1 MTNNSKKHIYL
12 IDGSGYIF
20 RAYYALPPLTRKSDG
35 LPVGAVSGFCNMLY
49 KFLEEARSLDKED
62 RPTHLAVIF
71 DSARKNFRNDIYK
84 DYKANRHDTPEDL
97 IPQFEYIRKAVTA
110 FNIPSIELLNY
121 EADDLIATYKEQA
134 SKKNIKVTIISSDK
148 DLMQLVDDNTF
159 MFDAMKEH
167 YIGKEEVKEKFG
179 VYPEKVI
186 DVQSLAGDSSDNI
199 PGVPGIGIK
208 TAAEL
213 INQFGSL
220 ENLLENASTIKQ
232 PKRRQALL
240 DNREKAFISKQLVTL
255 KRDVPVTN
263 ELDEFILKPLN
274 LDKILTF
281 LKEMEFTRLFSRLEE
296 NHGSFINEKTST
308 LKNETKTEIKK
319 KIISTSPIDSSE
331 NKFSLVINIQ
341 ELEKILSKADERGL
355 FAIDTE
361 TNSLDTMVAD
371 LVGISLSF
379 KIGEAFYIPLAHKNK
394 LDPLVKKQ
402 LNSKDVLS
410 IIKPYLEDSTIKKI
424 GQNIKYDYRIFLKY
438 GIKMTSMEDTML
450 MSYALDAGKNRH
462 NMDLLSEIH
471 LQHKTISFKDVAGIG
486 KAQVTFDLVDI
497 EQAKNYACEDADV
510 TLRLYEFFEQ
520 RLFGENVLNVYENLE
535 KPLIKIL
542 SSMENNGIKI
552 DQTIL
557 GKLSKKFE
565 IEIQNL
571 EKKIFKISGEEF
583 NIASPK
589 QLGDIIYDKLKIA
602 GTKKTKKGN
611 LATNVSVLE
620 NLADQGHEF
629 PKLILNWRQK
639 SKLKNT
645 YTDTLPTYI
654 NNKTK
659 RVHTSFLL
667 AATTTGRLASANPNL
682 QNIPIKNIEG
692 KEIRSAFIPEKNSN
706 LISADYSQIEMRILS
721 HMGDVTELKKA
732 FLNKEDIHNL
742 TASQIFG
749 VSIHDVDEDMRRKA
763 KAINFGIIYGISSYG
778 LAKQISVSNTE
789 AESFLRSYFTK
800 FPEIKEF
807 MNETIKF
814 CKKNGYVK
822 TLFDRKCH
830 FPNINDKN
838 HTLRTFQE
846 RACINAPIQGTAA
859 DVLRLA
865 MIKIDNKIEEKNIS
879 ANLLIQ
885 VHDELLLECQEKDV
899 VNVKKQVSYEMENA
913 SEPFLKFS
921 IPLTV
926 DIKSGKNWSEAH

>member
-1 MTNNSKKHIYL
+1 MTTNSKKHIYL

-49 KFLEEARSLDKED
+49 KFLEDSRALDKAD

-71 DSARKNFRNDIYK
+71 DSARKNFRNEIYK
-84 DYKANRHDTPEDL
+84 DYKANRQDTPEDL
-97 IPQFEYIRKAVTA
+97 IPQFEYIRKAVAA

-121 EADDLIATYKEQA
+121 EADDLIATYKDQA
-134 SKKNIKVTIISSDK
+134 NKKNIKVTIISSDK

-159 MFDAMKEH
+159 MFDAMKEK

-179 VYPEKVI
+179 VYPDKVI

-199 PGVPGIGIK
+199 PGVPGIGVK

-213 INQFGSL
+213 VNEFGSL
-220 ENLLENASTIKQ
+220 ENLLANIDKIKQ
-232 PKRRQALL
+232 PKRKQTLL
-240 DNREKAFISKQLVTL
+240 DNKSKALISKQLVTL
-255 KRDVPVTN
+255 KKDVPIKN
-263 ELDEFILKPLN
+263 QIDEFVLKEIDLK
-274 LDKILTF
+274 KILEF
-281 LKEMEFTRLFSRLEE
+281 LKEMEFSRLSNRLEADYGKFQAKSKSKKE
-296 NHGSFINEKTST
+296 DKIDEVETIKISNPAVSKDVKKNFSLILNLSE
-308 LKNETKTEIKK
+308 LKEILK
-319 KIISTSPIDSSE
+319 KID
-331 NKFSLVINIQ
+331 
-341 ELEKILSKADERGL
+341 EKGI

-361 TNSLDTMVAD
+361 TNSLDPMVAD
-371 LVGISLSF
+371 LVGISLSC
-379 KIGEAFYIPLAHKNK
+379 KAGEAFYIPISHKRES
-394 LDPLVKKQ
+394 DVLVKKQ
-402 LNSKDVLS
+402 LKLKDVLS
-410 IIKPYLEDSTIKKI
+410 VIKPYLEDSSIKKI

-438 GIKMTSMEDTML
+438 GIQINSIEDTML
-450 MSYALDAGKNRH
+450 MSYSLDAGKNRH
-462 NMDLLSEIH
+462 NMDLLSELH
-471 LQHKTISFKDVAGIG
+471 LNHKTITFKDVAGTG
-486 KAQVTFDLVDI
+486 KSQVTFDFVDI
-497 EQAKNYACEDADV
+497 EQAKNYACEDADI
-510 TLRLYEFFEQ
+510 TFRLYEFFEK
-520 RLFGENVLNVYENLE
+520 RLFSEHVLGVYQNLE
-535 KPLIKIL
+535 KPLIPVL

-552 DQTIL
+552 DKNIL
-557 GKLSKKFE
+557 QKLSKKFE
-565 IEIQNL
+565 IEIENL
-571 EKKIFKISGEEF
+571 QKKIFKIAKEEF
-583 NIASPK
+583 NIGSPK

-620 NLADQGHEF
+620 DLAEQGHEF
-629 PKLILNWRQK
+629 PRLVLNWRQK
-639 SKLKNT
+639 TKLKNT

-654 NNKTK
+654 HNETK

-692 KEIRSAFIPEKNSN
+692 REIRSAFISEKNFK

-721 HMGDVTELKKA
+721 HMGDVKELKEA
-732 FLNKEDIHNL
+732 FLNKEDIHSI

-749 VSIHDVDEDMRRKA
+749 VSLKNVDEDMRRKA

-778 LAKQISVSNTE
+778 LAKQISVSNSE

-807 MNETIKF
+807 MHETISF
-814 CKKNGYVK
+814 CRKHGYVK

-865 MIKIDNKIEEKNIS
+865 MIRIDKKIRESEIRAK
-879 ANLLIQ
+879 LLIQ
-885 VHDELLLECQEKDV
+885 VHDELLLECPEKEES
-899 VNVKKQVSYEMENA
+899 NVKKQISFEMENA
-913 SEPFLKFS
+913 SDPLIKFT

-926 DIKSGKNWSEAH
+926 EVKSAQNWSAAH

>member
-1 MTNNSKKHIYL
+1 M
-12 IDGSGYIF
+12 
-20 RAYYALPPLTRKSDG
+20 
-35 LPVGAVSGFCNMLY
+35 
-49 KFLEEARSLDKED
+49 
-62 RPTHLAVIF
+62 
-71 DSARKNFRNDIYK
+71 
-84 DYKANRHDTPEDL
+84 
-97 IPQFEYIRKAVTA
+97 
-110 FNIPSIELLNY
+110 
-121 EADDLIATYKEQA
+121 
-134 SKKNIKVTIISSDK
+134 
-148 DLMQLVDDNTF
+148 
-159 MFDAMKEH
+159 
-167 YIGKEEVKEKFG
+167 
-179 VYPEKVI
+179 
-186 DVQSLAGDSSDNI
+186 
-199 PGVPGIGIK
+199 
-208 TAAEL
+208 
-213 INQFGSL
+213 
-220 ENLLENASTIKQ
+220 
-232 PKRRQALL
+232 
-240 DNREKAFISKQLVTL
+240 
-255 KRDVPVTN
+255 
-263 ELDEFILKPLN
+263 
-274 LDKILTF
+274 
-281 LKEMEFTRLFSRLEE
+281 
-296 NHGSFINEKTST
+296 
-308 LKNETKTEIKK
+308 
-319 KIISTSPIDSSE
+319 
-331 NKFSLVINIQ
+331 NIQ

-402 LNSKDVLS
+402 LNSKDVLAT
-410 IIKPYLEDSTIKKI
+410 IKPYLEDSTIKKI

-692 KEIRSAFIPEKNSN
+692 KEIRSAFISEK
-706 LISADYSQIEMRILS
+706 IPIL
-721 HMGDVTELKKA
+721 
-732 FLNKEDIHNL
+732 FLL
-742 TASQIFG
+742 TI
-749 VSIHDVDEDMRRKA
+749 
-763 KAINFGIIYGISSYG
+763 
-778 LAKQISVSNTE
+778 
-789 AESFLRSYFTK
+789 
-800 FPEIKEF
+800 
-807 MNETIKF
+807 
-814 CKKNGYVK
+814 VK
-822 TLFDRKCH
+822 
-830 FPNINDKN
+830 
-838 HTLRTFQE
+838 
-846 RACINAPIQGTAA
+846 
-859 DVLRLA
+859 
-865 MIKIDNKIEEKNIS
+865 
-879 ANLLIQ
+879 
-885 VHDELLLECQEKDV
+885 
-899 VNVKKQVSYEMENA
+899 
-913 SEPFLKFS
+913 
-921 IPLTV
+921 
-926 DIKSGKNWSEAH
+926 

>member
-1 MTNNSKKHIYL
+1 MTTNSKKHIYL

-49 KFLEEARSLDKED
+49 KFLEDSRALDKAD

-71 DSARKNFRNDIYK
+71 DSARKNFRNEIYK
-84 DYKANRHDTPEDL
+84 DYKANRQDTPEDL

-121 EADDLIATYKEQA
+121 EADDLIATYKDQA
-134 SKKNIKVTIISSDK
+134 NKKNIKVTIISSDK

-159 MFDAMKEH
+159 MFDAMKEK

-179 VYPEKVI
+179 VYPDKVI

-199 PGVPGIGIK
+199 PGVPGIGVK

-213 INQFGSL
+213 VNEFGSL
-220 ENLLENASTIKQ
+220 ENLLANIDKIKQ
-232 PKRRQALL
+232 PKRKQTLL
-240 DNREKAFISKQLVTL
+240 DNKSKALISKQLVTL
-255 KRDVPVTN
+255 KKDVPIKN
-263 ELDEFILKPLN
+263 QIDEFVLKEIDLK
-274 LDKILTF
+274 KILEF
-281 LKEMEFTRLFSRLEE
+281 LKEMEFSRLSNRLEADYGKFQAKSKFKKE
-296 NHGSFINEKTST
+296 DKIDEVETIKISNPAVSKDVKKNFSLILNLSE
-308 LKNETKTEIKK
+308 LKEILK
-319 KIISTSPIDSSE
+319 KID
-331 NKFSLVINIQ
+331 
-341 ELEKILSKADERGL
+341 EKGI

-361 TNSLDTMVAD
+361 TNSLDPMVAD
-371 LVGISLSF
+371 LVGISLSC
-379 KIGEAFYIPLAHKNK
+379 KAGEAFYIPISHKRESD
-394 LDPLVKKQ
+394 LLVKKQ
-402 LNSKDVLS
+402 LKLKDVLS
-410 IIKPYLEDSTIKKI
+410 VIKPYLEDSSIKKI

-438 GIKMTSMEDTML
+438 GIQINSIEDTML
-450 MSYALDAGKNRH
+450 MSYSLDAGKNRH
-462 NMDLLSEIH
+462 NMDLLSELH
-471 LQHKTISFKDVAGIG
+471 LNHKTITFKDVAGTG
-486 KAQVTFDLVDI
+486 KSQVTFDFVDI
-497 EQAKNYACEDADV
+497 EQAKNYACEDADI
-510 TLRLYEFFEQ
+510 TFRLYEFFEK
-520 RLFGENVLNVYENLE
+520 RLFSEHVLGVYQNLE
-535 KPLIKIL
+535 KPLIPVL

-552 DQTIL
+552 DKNIL
-557 GKLSKKFE
+557 QKLSKKFE
-565 IEIQNL
+565 IEIENL
-571 EKKIFKISGEEF
+571 QKKIFKIAKEEF
-583 NIASPK
+583 NIGSPK

-620 NLADQGHEF
+620 DLAEQGHEF
-629 PKLILNWRQK
+629 PRLVLNWRQK
-639 SKLKNT
+639 TKLKNT

-654 NNKTK
+654 HNETK

-692 KEIRSAFIPEKNSN
+692 REIRSAFISEKNFK

-721 HMGDVTELKKA
+721 HMGDVKELKEA
-732 FLNKEDIHNL
+732 FLNKEDIHSI

-749 VSIHDVDEDMRRKA
+749 VSLKNVDEDMRRKA

-778 LAKQISVSNTE
+778 LAKQISVSNSE

-807 MNETIKF
+807 MHETISF
-814 CKKNGYVK
+814 CRKHGYVK

-865 MIKIDNKIEEKNIS
+865 MIKIDKKIRESEIRAK
-879 ANLLIQ
+879 LLIQ
-885 VHDELLLECQEKDV
+885 VHDELLLECPEKEES
-899 VNVKKQVSYEMENA
+899 NVKKQISFEMENA
-913 SEPFLKFS
+913 SDPLIKFT

-926 DIKSGKNWSEAH
+926 EVKSAQNWSAAH

>member
-1 MTNNSKKHIYL
+1 MTTNSKKHIYL

-49 KFLEEARSLDKED
+49 KFLEDSRALDKAD

-71 DSARKNFRNDIYK
+71 DSARKNFRNEIYK
-84 DYKANRHDTPEDL
+84 DYKANRQDTPEDL
-97 IPQFEYIRKAVTA
+97 IPQFEYIRKAVAA

-121 EADDLIATYKEQA
+121 EADDLIATYKDQA
-134 SKKNIKVTIISSDK
+134 NKKNIKVTIISSDK

-159 MFDAMKEH
+159 MFDAMKEK

-179 VYPEKVI
+179 VYPDKVI

-199 PGVPGIGIK
+199 PGVPGIGVK

-213 INQFGSL
+213 VNEFGSL
-220 ENLLENASTIKQ
+220 ENLLANIDKIKQ
-232 PKRRQALL
+232 PKRKQTLL
-240 DNREKAFISKQLVTL
+240 DNKSKALISKQLVTL
-255 KRDVPVTN
+255 KKDVPIKN
-263 ELDEFILKPLN
+263 QIDEFVLKEIDLK
-274 LDKILTF
+274 KILEF
-281 LKEMEFTRLFSRLEE
+281 LKEMEFSRLFNRLEADYGKFQAKSKFKKE
-296 NHGSFINEKTST
+296 DKIDEVETIKISNPAVSKDVKKNFSLILNLSE
-308 LKNETKTEIKK
+308 LKEILK
-319 KIISTSPIDSSE
+319 KID
-331 NKFSLVINIQ
+331 
-341 ELEKILSKADERGL
+341 EKGI

-361 TNSLDTMVAD
+361 TNSLDPMVAD
-371 LVGISLSF
+371 LVGISLSC
-379 KIGEAFYIPLAHKNK
+379 KAGEAFYIPISHKRESD
-394 LDPLVKKQ
+394 LLVKKQ
-402 LNSKDVLS
+402 LKLKDVLS
-410 IIKPYLEDSTIKKI
+410 VIKPYLEDSSIKKI

-438 GIKMTSMEDTML
+438 GIQINSIEDTML
-450 MSYALDAGKNRH
+450 MSYSLDAGKNRH
-462 NMDLLSEIH
+462 NMDLLSELH
-471 LQHKTISFKDVAGIG
+471 LNHKTITFKDVAGTG
-486 KAQVTFDLVDI
+486 KSQVTFDFVDI
-497 EQAKNYACEDADV
+497 EQAKNYACEDADI
-510 TLRLYEFFEQ
+510 TFRLYEFFEK
-520 RLFGENVLNVYENLE
+520 RLFSEHVLGVYQNLE
-535 KPLIKIL
+535 KPLIPVL

-552 DQTIL
+552 DKNIL
-557 GKLSKKFE
+557 QKLSKKFE
-565 IEIQNL
+565 IEIENL
-571 EKKIFKISGEEF
+571 QKKIFKIAKEEF
-583 NIASPK
+583 NIGSPK

-620 NLADQGHEF
+620 DLAEQGHEF
-629 PKLILNWRQK
+629 PRLVLNWRQK
-639 SKLKNT
+639 TKLKNT

-654 NNKTK
+654 HNETK

-692 KEIRSAFIPEKNSN
+692 REIRSAFISEKNFK

-721 HMGDVTELKKA
+721 HMGDVKELKEA
-732 FLNKEDIHNL
+732 FLNKEDIHSI

-749 VSIHDVDEDMRRKA
+749 VSLKNVDEDMRRKA

-778 LAKQISVSNTE
+778 LAKQISVSNSE

-807 MNETIKF
+807 MHETISF
-814 CKKNGYVK
+814 CRKHGYVK

-865 MIKIDNKIEEKNIS
+865 MIRIDKKIRESEIRAK
-879 ANLLIQ
+879 LLIQ
-885 VHDELLLECQEKDV
+885 VHDELLLECPEKEES
-899 VNVKKQVSYEMENA
+899 NVKKQISFEMENA
-913 SEPFLKFS
+913 SDPLIKFT

-926 DIKSGKNWSEAH
+926 EVKSAQNWSAAH

>member
-1 MTNNSKKHIYL
+1 MTNSKKHIYL

-296 NHGSFINEKTST
+296 NHGSFVNEKTST
-308 LKNETKTEIKK
+308 LKNETKTEPKK

-331 NKFSLVINIQ
+331 NKFSLVMNIQ

-402 LNSKDVLS
+402 LNSKDVLA

-692 KEIRSAFIPEKNSN
+692 KEIRSAFISEKNSN

-814 CKKNGYVK
+814 CRKNGYVK

-865 MIKIDNKIEEKNIS
+865 MIKIDNKIEEKNIN

-899 VNVKKQVSYEMENA
+899 VNVQKQVSYEMEHA
-913 SEPFLKFS
+913 SEPLLKFS

>member
-1 MTNNSKKHIYL
+1 MTNSKKHIYL

-159 MFDAMKEH
+159 MFDAMKEY

-296 NHGSFINEKTST
+296 NHGSFVNKKTST
-308 LKNETKTEIKK
+308 LKNETKTEPKK

-331 NKFSLVINIQ
+331 NKFSLVMNIQ

-402 LNSKDVLS
+402 LNSKDVLAT
-410 IIKPYLEDSTIKKI
+410 IKPYLEDSTIKKI

-692 KEIRSAFIPEKNSN
+692 KEIRSAFISEKNSN

-814 CKKNGYVK
+814 CRKNGYVK

-865 MIKIDNKIEEKNIS
+865 MIKIDNKIEEKNIN

-899 VNVKKQVSYEMENA
+899 VNVQKQVSYEMEHA
-913 SEPFLKFS
+913 SEPLLKFS

>member
-1 MTNNSKKHIYL
+1 MNNSSNKHIYL

-35 LPVGAVSGFCNMLY
+35 LPVGAVSGFCSMLY
-49 KFLEEARSLDKED
+49 KFLEEARSLDKAD

-84 DYKANRHDTPEDL
+84 EYKANRHDTPEDL
-97 IPQFEYIRKAVTA
+97 IPQFDYIRKAVEA

-134 SKKNIKVTIISSDK
+134 SKKGIKVTIISSDK

-159 MFDAMKEH
+159 MFDSMKDRF
-167 YIGKEEVKEKFG
+167 IGKEEVKEKFG
-179 VYPEKVI
+179 VYPDKVI
-186 DVQSLAGDSSDNI
+186 DVQSLAGDSADNI

-213 INQFGSL
+213 INEYGSL
-220 ENLLENASTIKQ
+220 ENLLDNAASIKQ
-232 PKRRQALL
+232 PKRRQSLL
-240 DNREKAFISKQLVTL
+240 DNKDKAFMSKQLVTL
-255 KRDVPVTN
+255 KRDVPIKNT
-263 ELDEFILKPLN
+263 LDEFVLKPIN
-274 LDKILTF
+274 ADKILQF
-281 LKEMEFTRLFSRLEE
+281 LKEMEFTRLFNRLEGDYGKFSGETSAPSE
-296 NHGSFINEKTST
+296 N
-308 LKNETKTEIKK
+308 IKK
-319 KIISTSPIDSSE
+319 SEEKNIDHSSTPKKYKKS
-331 NKFSLVINIQ
+331 FSLILNMQ
-341 ELEKILSKADERGL
+341 ELKDILEKADEKGI

-371 LVGISLSF
+371 LVGISLSY
-379 KIGEAFYIPLAHKNK
+379 KAGEAFYVPLRHKK
-394 LDPLVKKQ
+394 ESDPLVKKQ
-402 LNSKDVLS
+402 LNPKDVLAA
-410 IIKPYLEDSTIKKI
+410 IKPYLEDTTIKKI

-438 GIKMTSMEDTML
+438 GIQMNSIEDTML
-450 MSYALDAGKNRH
+450 MSYSLDAGKNRH

-497 EQAKNYACEDADV
+497 EQAKDYACEDADI
-510 TLRLYEFFEQ
+510 TLRLYQFFEK
-520 RLFGENVLNVYENLE
+520 RLFTENVLGVYENLE

-542 SSMENNGIKI
+542 ATMENNGIKI
-552 DQTIL
+552 DENIL

-565 IEIQNL
+565 IEIKNL
-571 EKKIFKISGEEF
+571 EKKIFKISKEEF
-583 NIASPK
+583 NIGSPK
-589 QLGDIIYDKLKIA
+589 QLGDVIYEKLKIA

-611 LATNVSVLE
+611 FATNVAVLE
-620 NLADQGHEF
+620 DLADQGHEF
-629 PKLILNWRQK
+629 PKLVLNWRQK

-654 NNKTK
+654 HKKTK

-692 KEIRSAFIPEKNSN
+692 KEIRSAFITDKNSS

-721 HMGDVTELKKA
+721 HMGDVRELKKA

-749 VSIHDVDEDMRRKA
+749 VSIKQVDEDMRRKA

-778 LAKQISVSNTE
+778 LAKQISVSNSE
-789 AESFLRSYFTK
+789 AESFLRSYFAK

-814 CKKNGYVK
+814 CRKNGYVK

-830 FPNINDKN
+830 FPSINDKN

-865 MIKIDNKIEEKNIS
+865 MVKIDKKITDKDIN

-885 VHDELLLECQEKDV
+885 VHDELLLECKEKDES
-899 VNVKKQVSYEMENA
+899 NVKKQISFEMESA
-913 SEPFLKFS
+913 SEPLLKFS

-926 DIKSGKNWSEAH
+926 DIKSGKNWTEAH

>member
-1 MTNNSKKHIYL
+1 MTTNSKKHIYL

-49 KFLEEARSLDKED
+49 KFLEDSRALDKAD

-71 DSARKNFRNDIYK
+71 DSARKNFRNEIYK
-84 DYKANRHDTPEDL
+84 DYKANRQDTPEDL

-121 EADDLIATYKEQA
+121 EADDLIATYKDQA
-134 SKKNIKVTIISSDK
+134 NKKNIKVTIISSDK

-159 MFDAMKEH
+159 MFDAMKEK

-179 VYPEKVI
+179 VYPDKVI

-199 PGVPGIGIK
+199 PGVPGIGVK

-213 INQFGSL
+213 VNEFGSL
-220 ENLLENASTIKQ
+220 ENLLANIDKIKQ
-232 PKRRQALL
+232 PKRKQTLL
-240 DNREKAFISKQLVTL
+240 DNKSKALISKQLVTL
-255 KRDVPVTN
+255 KKDVPIKN
-263 ELDEFILKPLN
+263 QIDEFVLKEIDLK
-274 LDKILTF
+274 KILEF
-281 LKEMEFTRLFSRLEE
+281 LKEMEFSRLSNRLEADYGKFQAKSKFKKE
-296 NHGSFINEKTST
+296 DKIDEVETIKISNPAVSKDVKKNFSLILNLSE
-308 LKNETKTEIKK
+308 LKEILK
-319 KIISTSPIDSSE
+319 KID
-331 NKFSLVINIQ
+331 
-341 ELEKILSKADERGL
+341 EKGI

-361 TNSLDTMVAD
+361 TNSLDPMVAD
-371 LVGISLSF
+371 LVGISLSC
-379 KIGEAFYIPLAHKNK
+379 KAGEAFYIPISHKRESD
-394 LDPLVKKQ
+394 LLVKKQ
-402 LNSKDVLS
+402 LKLKDVLS
-410 IIKPYLEDSTIKKI
+410 VIKPYLEDSSIKKI

-438 GIKMTSMEDTML
+438 GIQINSIEDTML
-450 MSYALDAGKNRH
+450 MSYSLDAGKNRH
-462 NMDLLSEIH
+462 NMDLLSELH
-471 LQHKTISFKDVAGIG
+471 LNHKTITFKDVAGTG
-486 KAQVTFDLVDI
+486 KSQVTFDFVDI
-497 EQAKNYACEDADV
+497 EQAKNYACEDADI
-510 TLRLYEFFEQ
+510 TFRLYEFFEK
-520 RLFGENVLNVYENLE
+520 RLFSEHVLGVYQNLE
-535 KPLIKIL
+535 KPLIPVL

-552 DQTIL
+552 DKNIL
-557 GKLSKKFE
+557 QKLSKKFE
-565 IEIQNL
+565 IEIENL
-571 EKKIFKISGEEF
+571 QKKIFKIAKEEF
-583 NIASPK
+583 NIGSPK

-620 NLADQGHEF
+620 DLAEQGHEF
-629 PKLILNWRQK
+629 PRLVLNWRQK
-639 SKLKNT
+639 TKLKNT

-654 NNKTK
+654 HNETK

-692 KEIRSAFIPEKNSN
+692 REIRSAFISEKNFK

-721 HMGDVTELKKA
+721 HMGDVKELKEA
-732 FLNKEDIHNL
+732 FLNKEDIHSI

-749 VSIHDVDEDMRRKA
+749 VSLKNVDEDMRRKA

-778 LAKQISVSNTE
+778 LAKQISVSNSE

-807 MNETIKF
+807 MHETISF
-814 CKKNGYVK
+814 CRKHGYVK

-865 MIKIDNKIEEKNIS
+865 MIRIDKKIRESEIRAK
-879 ANLLIQ
+879 LLIQ
-885 VHDELLLECQEKDV
+885 VHDELLLECPEKEES
-899 VNVKKQVSYEMENA
+899 NVKKQISFEMENA
-913 SEPFLKFS
+913 SDPLIKFT

-926 DIKSGKNWSEAH
+926 EVKSAQNWSAAH

>member
-1 MTNNSKKHIYL
+1 MTNSKKHIYL

-159 MFDAMKEH
+159 MFDAMKDH

-263 ELDEFILKPLN
+263 DLDEFILKPLN

-296 NHGSFINEKTST
+296 NHGSFVNEKIST
-308 LKNETKTEIKK
+308 LKNETKTEPKK

-331 NKFSLVINIQ
+331 NKFSLVMNIQ

-402 LNSKDVLS
+402 LNSKDVLAT
-410 IIKPYLEDSTIKKI
+410 IKPYLEDSTIKKI

-692 KEIRSAFIPEKNSN
+692 KEIRSAFISEKNSN

-814 CKKNGYVK
+814 CRKNGYVK

-865 MIKIDNKIEEKNIS
+865 MIKIDNKIEEKNIN

-899 VNVKKQVSYEMENA
+899 VNVQKQVSYEMEHA
-913 SEPFLKFS
+913 SEPLLKFS

>member
-159 MFDAMKEH
+159 MFDAMKEQ

-255 KRDVPVTN
+255 KRDVPIKN
-263 ELDEFILKPLN
+263 ELDEFVLKPLN
-274 LDKILTF
+274 LDRILTF

-308 LKNETKTEIKK
+308 LKNETKTEQKK
-319 KIISTSPIDSSE
+319 KVISASPTDSSK

-371 LVGISLSF
+371 LVGISLSY
-379 KIGEAFYIPLAHKNK
+379 KIGEAFYIPLSHKNK

-402 LNSKDVLS
+402 LNLKDVLA

-424 GQNIKYDYRIFLKY
+424 GQNIKYDYKIFLKY
-438 GIKMTSMEDTML
+438 GIKMNSIEDTML

-462 NMDLLSEIH
+462 NMDLLSEMH

-497 EQAKNYACEDADV
+497 EQAKNYSCEDADV

-520 RLFGENVLNVYENLE
+520 RLFGENVLTVYENLE

-552 DQTIL
+552 DQNIL

-589 QLGDIIYDKLKIA
+589 QLGDIIYEKLKIA

-822 TLFDRKCH
+822 TLFDRKCY

>member
-1 MTNNSKKHIYL
+1 MKPK
-12 IDGSGYIF
+12 
-20 RAYYALPPLTRKSDG
+20 
-35 LPVGAVSGFCNMLY
+35 
-49 KFLEEARSLDKED
+49 
-62 RPTHLAVIF
+62 
-71 DSARKNFRNDIYK
+71 
-84 DYKANRHDTPEDL
+84 
-97 IPQFEYIRKAVTA
+97 
-110 FNIPSIELLNY
+110 LN
-121 EADDLIATYKEQA
+121 Q
-134 SKKNIKVTIISSDK
+134 
-148 DLMQLVDDNTF
+148 
-159 MFDAMKEH
+159 
-167 YIGKEEVKEKFG
+167 
-179 VYPEKVI
+179 
-186 DVQSLAGDSSDNI
+186 
-199 PGVPGIGIK
+199 
-208 TAAEL
+208 
-213 INQFGSL
+213 
-220 ENLLENASTIKQ
+220 
-232 PKRRQALL
+232 
-240 DNREKAFISKQLVTL
+240 
-255 KRDVPVTN
+255 
-263 ELDEFILKPLN
+263 
-274 LDKILTF
+274 
-281 LKEMEFTRLFSRLEE
+281 
-296 NHGSFINEKTST
+296 
-308 LKNETKTEIKK
+308 KK

-331 NKFSLVINIQ
+331 NKFSLVMNIQ

-402 LNSKDVLS
+402 LNSKDVLA

-692 KEIRSAFIPEKNSN
+692 KEIRSAFISEKNSN

-814 CKKNGYVK
+814 CRKNGYVK

-865 MIKIDNKIEEKNIS
+865 MIKIDNKIEEKNIN

-899 VNVKKQVSYEMENA
+899 VNVQKQVSYEMEHA
-913 SEPFLKFS
+913 SEPLLKFS

>member
-1 MTNNSKKHIYL
+1 M
-12 IDGSGYIF
+12 
-20 RAYYALPPLTRKSDG
+20 
-35 LPVGAVSGFCNMLY
+35 
-49 KFLEEARSLDKED
+49 
-62 RPTHLAVIF
+62 
-71 DSARKNFRNDIYK
+71 
-84 DYKANRHDTPEDL
+84 
-97 IPQFEYIRKAVTA
+97 
-110 FNIPSIELLNY
+110 
-121 EADDLIATYKEQA
+121 
-134 SKKNIKVTIISSDK
+134 
-148 DLMQLVDDNTF
+148 
-159 MFDAMKEH
+159 
-167 YIGKEEVKEKFG
+167 
-179 VYPEKVI
+179 
-186 DVQSLAGDSSDNI
+186 
-199 PGVPGIGIK
+199 
-208 TAAEL
+208 
-213 INQFGSL
+213 
-220 ENLLENASTIKQ
+220 
-232 PKRRQALL
+232 
-240 DNREKAFISKQLVTL
+240 
-255 KRDVPVTN
+255 
-263 ELDEFILKPLN
+263 
-274 LDKILTF
+274 
-281 LKEMEFTRLFSRLEE
+281 
-296 NHGSFINEKTST
+296 
-308 LKNETKTEIKK
+308 
-319 KIISTSPIDSSE
+319 
-331 NKFSLVINIQ
+331 NIQ

-402 LNSKDVLS
+402 LNSKDVLAT
-410 IIKPYLEDSTIKKI
+410 IKPYLEDSTIKKI

-692 KEIRSAFIPEKNSN
+692 KEIRSAFISEKNSN

-814 CKKNGYVK
+814 CRKNGYVK

-865 MIKIDNKIEEKNIS
+865 MIKIDNKIEEKNIN

-899 VNVKKQVSYEMENA
+899 VNVQKQVSYEMEHA
-913 SEPFLKFS
+913 SEPLLKFS

>member
-1 MTNNSKKHIYL
+1 M
-12 IDGSGYIF
+12 
-20 RAYYALPPLTRKSDG
+20 
-35 LPVGAVSGFCNMLY
+35 
-49 KFLEEARSLDKED
+49 
-62 RPTHLAVIF
+62 
-71 DSARKNFRNDIYK
+71 
-84 DYKANRHDTPEDL
+84 
-97 IPQFEYIRKAVTA
+97 
-110 FNIPSIELLNY
+110 
-121 EADDLIATYKEQA
+121 
-134 SKKNIKVTIISSDK
+134 
-148 DLMQLVDDNTF
+148 
-159 MFDAMKEH
+159 
-167 YIGKEEVKEKFG
+167 
-179 VYPEKVI
+179 
-186 DVQSLAGDSSDNI
+186 
-199 PGVPGIGIK
+199 
-208 TAAEL
+208 
-213 INQFGSL
+213 
-220 ENLLENASTIKQ
+220 
-232 PKRRQALL
+232 
-240 DNREKAFISKQLVTL
+240 
-255 KRDVPVTN
+255 
-263 ELDEFILKPLN
+263 
-274 LDKILTF
+274 
-281 LKEMEFTRLFSRLEE
+281 
-296 NHGSFINEKTST
+296 
-308 LKNETKTEIKK
+308 
-319 KIISTSPIDSSE
+319 
-331 NKFSLVINIQ
+331 NIQ

-402 LNSKDVLS
+402 LNSKDVLA

-692 KEIRSAFIPEKNSN
+692 KEIRSAFISEKNSN

-814 CKKNGYVK
+814 CRKNGYVK

-865 MIKIDNKIEEKNIS
+865 MIKIDNKIEEKNIN

-899 VNVKKQVSYEMENA
+899 VNVQKQVSYEMEHA
-913 SEPFLKFS
+913 SEPLLKFS

>member
-1 MTNNSKKHIYL
+1 MKPK
-12 IDGSGYIF
+12 
-20 RAYYALPPLTRKSDG
+20 
-35 LPVGAVSGFCNMLY
+35 
-49 KFLEEARSLDKED
+49 
-62 RPTHLAVIF
+62 
-71 DSARKNFRNDIYK
+71 
-84 DYKANRHDTPEDL
+84 
-97 IPQFEYIRKAVTA
+97 
-110 FNIPSIELLNY
+110 LN
-121 EADDLIATYKEQA
+121 Q
-134 SKKNIKVTIISSDK
+134 
-148 DLMQLVDDNTF
+148 
-159 MFDAMKEH
+159 
-167 YIGKEEVKEKFG
+167 
-179 VYPEKVI
+179 
-186 DVQSLAGDSSDNI
+186 
-199 PGVPGIGIK
+199 
-208 TAAEL
+208 
-213 INQFGSL
+213 
-220 ENLLENASTIKQ
+220 
-232 PKRRQALL
+232 
-240 DNREKAFISKQLVTL
+240 
-255 KRDVPVTN
+255 
-263 ELDEFILKPLN
+263 
-274 LDKILTF
+274 
-281 LKEMEFTRLFSRLEE
+281 
-296 NHGSFINEKTST
+296 
-308 LKNETKTEIKK
+308 KK

-331 NKFSLVINIQ
+331 NKFSLVMNIQ

-402 LNSKDVLS
+402 LNSKDVLA

-438 GIKMTSMEDTML
+438 GIKMTSIEDTML

-692 KEIRSAFIPEKNSN
+692 KEIRSAFISEKNSN

-814 CKKNGYVK
+814 CRKNGYVK

-865 MIKIDNKIEEKNIS
+865 MIKIDNKIEEKNIN

-899 VNVKKQVSYEMENA
+899 VNVQKQVSYEMEHA
-913 SEPFLKFS
+913 SEPLLKFS

>member
-1 MTNNSKKHIYL
+1 
-12 IDGSGYIF
+12 
-20 RAYYALPPLTRKSDG
+20 
-35 LPVGAVSGFCNMLY
+35 
-49 KFLEEARSLDKED
+49 
-62 RPTHLAVIF
+62 
-71 DSARKNFRNDIYK
+71 
-84 DYKANRHDTPEDL
+84 
-97 IPQFEYIRKAVTA
+97 
-110 FNIPSIELLNY
+110 
-121 EADDLIATYKEQA
+121 
-134 SKKNIKVTIISSDK
+134 
-148 DLMQLVDDNTF
+148 
-159 MFDAMKEH
+159 
-167 YIGKEEVKEKFG
+167 
-179 VYPEKVI
+179 
-186 DVQSLAGDSSDNI
+186 
-199 PGVPGIGIK
+199 
-208 TAAEL
+208 
-213 INQFGSL
+213 
-220 ENLLENASTIKQ
+220 
-232 PKRRQALL
+232 
-240 DNREKAFISKQLVTL
+240 
-255 KRDVPVTN
+255 
-263 ELDEFILKPLN
+263 
-274 LDKILTF
+274 
-281 LKEMEFTRLFSRLEE
+281 MEFTRLFSRLEE
-296 NHGSFINEKTST
+296 NHGSFVNEKIST
-308 LKNETKTEIKK
+308 LKNETKTEPKK

-331 NKFSLVINIQ
+331 NKFSLVMNIQ

-402 LNSKDVLS
+402 LNSKDVLAT
-410 IIKPYLEDSTIKKI
+410 IKPYLEDSTIKKI

-692 KEIRSAFIPEKNSN
+692 KEIRSAFISEKNSN

-814 CKKNGYVK
+814 CRKNGYVK

-865 MIKIDNKIEEKNIS
+865 MIKIDNKIEEKNIN

-899 VNVKKQVSYEMENA
+899 VNVQKQVSYEMEHA
-913 SEPFLKFS
+913 SEPLLKFS

>member
-1 MTNNSKKHIYL
+1 MTNSKKHIYL

-296 NHGSFINEKTST
+296 NHGSFVNEKTST
-308 LKNETKTEIKK
+308 LKNETKTEPKK

-331 NKFSLVINIQ
+331 NKFSLVMNIQ

-402 LNSKDVLS
+402 LNSKDVLA

-438 GIKMTSMEDTML
+438 GIKMTSIEDTML

-692 KEIRSAFIPEKNSN
+692 KEIRSAFISEKNSN

-814 CKKNGYVK
+814 CRKNGYVK

-865 MIKIDNKIEEKNIS
+865 MIKIDNKIEEKNIN

-899 VNVKKQVSYEMENA
+899 VNVQKQVSYEMEHA
-913 SEPFLKFS
+913 SEPLLKFS

>member
-1 MTNNSKKHIYL
+1 MTTNSKKHIYL

-49 KFLEEARSLDKED
+49 KFLEDSRALDKAD

-71 DSARKNFRNDIYK
+71 DSARKNFRNEIYK
-84 DYKANRHDTPEDL
+84 DYKANRQDTPEDL
-97 IPQFEYIRKAVTA
+97 IPQFEYIRKAVAA

-121 EADDLIATYKEQA
+121 EADDLIATYKDQA
-134 SKKNIKVTIISSDK
+134 NKKNIKVTIISSDK

-159 MFDAMKEH
+159 MFDAMKEK

-179 VYPEKVI
+179 VYPDKVI

-199 PGVPGIGIK
+199 PGVPGIGVK

-213 INQFGSL
+213 VNEFGSL
-220 ENLLENASTIKQ
+220 ENLLANIDKIKQ
-232 PKRRQALL
+232 PKRKQTLL
-240 DNREKAFISKQLVTL
+240 DNKSKALISKQLVTL
-255 KRDVPVTN
+255 KKDVPIKN
-263 ELDEFILKPLN
+263 QIDEFVLKEIDLK
-274 LDKILTF
+274 KILEF
-281 LKEMEFTRLFSRLEE
+281 LKEMEFSRLSNRLEADYGKFQAKSKFKKE
-296 NHGSFINEKTST
+296 DKIDEVETIKISNPAVSKDVKKNFSLILNLSE
-308 LKNETKTEIKK
+308 LKEILK
-319 KIISTSPIDSSE
+319 KID
-331 NKFSLVINIQ
+331 
-341 ELEKILSKADERGL
+341 EKGI

-361 TNSLDTMVAD
+361 TNSLDPMVAD
-371 LVGISLSF
+371 LVGISLSC
-379 KIGEAFYIPLAHKNK
+379 KAGEAFYIPISHKRES
-394 LDPLVKKQ
+394 DVLVKKQ
-402 LNSKDVLS
+402 LKLKDVLS
-410 IIKPYLEDSTIKKI
+410 VIKPYLEDSSIKKI

-438 GIKMTSMEDTML
+438 GIQINSIEDTML
-450 MSYALDAGKNRH
+450 MSYSLDAGKNRH
-462 NMDLLSEIH
+462 NMDLLSELH
-471 LQHKTISFKDVAGIG
+471 LNHKTITFKDVAGTG
-486 KAQVTFDLVDI
+486 KSQVTFDFVDI
-497 EQAKNYACEDADV
+497 EQAKNYACEDADI
-510 TLRLYEFFEQ
+510 TFRLYEFFEK
-520 RLFGENVLNVYENLE
+520 RLFSEHVLGVYQNLE
-535 KPLIKIL
+535 KPLISVL

-552 DQTIL
+552 DKNIL
-557 GKLSKKFE
+557 QKLSKKFE
-565 IEIQNL
+565 IEIENL
-571 EKKIFKISGEEF
+571 QKKIFKIAKEEF
-583 NIASPK
+583 NIGSPK

-620 NLADQGHEF
+620 DLAEQGHEF
-629 PKLILNWRQK
+629 PRLVLNWRQK
-639 SKLKNT
+639 TKLKNT

-654 NNKTK
+654 HNETK

-682 QNIPIKNIEG
+682 QNIPIKNTEG
-692 KEIRSAFIPEKNSN
+692 REIRSAFISEKNFK

-721 HMGDVTELKKA
+721 HMGDVKELKEA
-732 FLNKEDIHNL
+732 FLNKEDIHSI

-749 VSIHDVDEDMRRKA
+749 VSLKNVDEDMRRKA

-778 LAKQISVSNTE
+778 LAKQISVSNSE

-807 MNETIKF
+807 MHETISF
-814 CKKNGYVK
+814 CRKHGYVK

-865 MIKIDNKIEEKNIS
+865 MIKIDKKIRESEIRAK
-879 ANLLIQ
+879 LLIQ
-885 VHDELLLECQEKDV
+885 VHDELLLECPEKEES
-899 VNVKKQVSYEMENA
+899 NVKKQISFEMENA
-913 SEPFLKFS
+913 SDPLIKFT

-926 DIKSGKNWSEAH
+926 EVKSAQNWSAAH